1 MLLRFIAAALLAL
14 PLVVSAAV
22 SRVDTPVLKTS
33 FEYDDVAAYNPPAGN
48 DRITIVAVQYQASS
62 GGPYFPVTA
71 VANDENSE
79 NATLIGEFET
89 TPSGNGTVM
98 VSVWYFKENQI
109 SGNDSEYNIT
119 LTANPSEYR
128 VYFWTYEDV
137 DQTTPIVSG
146 SVDTGN
152 GSLTSGDI
160 STDVTGVEA
169 DDFAVWVG
177 TSSGGGDVTWSGDA
191 TEVYDTAVYST
202 MRLTMAEQAVTS
214 TGTKT
219 GTASAASGSFSH
231 VAFGVAA
238 AAVASDTTAPTY
250 GTAPAIDSFTN
261 TTIVVDAT
269 ASDETASTVNHYA
282 VAVADGATAPS
293 VSQIVAGSG
302 GGIVAAG
309 NSLSVTNGAEATVT
323 LTGLTQNTAYD
334 VYYVISDG
342 TNNSTATKLDQ
353 TTANVTL
360 GVTTTL
366 VAADGSTAQANL
378 TNLIWNVR
386 STINAEATLAKGT
399 AETTDGSGVIVVTGA
414 LGSVGATVY
423 LTLSD
428 STGTKLAVFKLTV
441 IDTNA

>member
-1 MLLRFIAAALLAL
+1 M
-14 PLVVSAAV
+14 AV

-33 FEYDDVAAYNPPAGN
+33 FEYDDVGAYNPPAGN
-48 DRITIVAVQYQASS
+48 DRLTIVAIQYQASS

-71 VANDENSE
+71 VANDENTE

-119 LTANPSEYR
+119 LTANPTEYR

-152 GSLTSGDI
+152 GNLTSGDI
-160 STDVTGVEA
+160 STDVTGAEA

-177 TSSGGGDVTWSGDA
+177 TSSSGGDVTWSGDA

-202 MRLTMAEQAVTS
+202 MRLTMAEHAVTA

-219 GTASAASGSFSH
+219 GTAAAASGSFSH
-231 VAFGVAA
+231 VAFGLAAA
-238 AAVASDTTAPTY
+238 AAVSDTTAPTY
-250 GTAPAIDSFTN
+250 GTAPAVDSFTN
-261 TTIVVDAT
+261 TTITVDAT
-269 ASDETASTVNHYA
+269 ASDETAANVNHYA
-282 VAVADGATAPS
+282 AVVANDATAPTPAQ
-293 VSQIVAGSG
+293 VVAGTG
-302 GGIVAAG
+302 GGILAAG
-309 NSLSVTNGAEATVT
+309 SDLAVANAAEGSITI
-323 LTGLTQNTAYD
+323 TGLTQNTAYD
-334 VYYVISDG
+334 IYYVVSDG

-360 GVTTTL
+360 GVTATLKADDQTTN
-366 VAADGSTAQANL
+366 QASL
-378 TNLIWNVR
+378 SNLIWNVR
-386 STINAEATLAKGT
+386 ANVNDETTLAKGT
-399 AETTDGSGVIVVTGA
+399 TGTTDASGVIEVTGD
-414 LGSVGATVY
+414 LGAISDTVY
-423 LTLSD
+423 LSVSD
-428 STGTKLAVFKLTV
+428 SSGTDLGLYKLTV